1 MSPKAK
7 VQLAREHLDR
17 ALPAV
22 TAEDYT
28 EAVTWLFAALEAAI
42 VAVAERHGIDTQK
55 QHWKKA
61 EVAKQ
66 LHDSGFL
73 PHDFSDSLDTLNEA
87 LKVAVYEGDEP
98 DLGDQSL
105 EDIAADVETAVEL
118 AEQEGRR

>member
-7 VQLAREHLDR
+7 AQLAREHLDR

-22 TAEDYT
+22 AIEDYT

-42 VAVAERHGIDTQK
+42 VAVAEHHRIDTQK

-61 EVAKQ
+61 DVAKE
-66 LHDSGFL
+66 LHNSAIL
-73 PHDFSDSLDTLNEA
+73 AHDFSDTLDVLNEA
-87 LKVAVYEGDEP
+87 RKIAIYEGDVP

-105 EDIAADVETAVEL
+105 EDIAAGVETAVEL
-118 AEQEGRR
+118 AEQAGAR

>member
-1 MSPKAK
+1 VSPKTKA
-7 VQLAREHLDR
+7 QLAREHLER

-22 TAEDYT
+22 PDADYT

-42 VAVAERHGIDTQK
+42 VAVADRHGIDTQQ

-66 LHDSGFL
+66 LYEAGVLS
-73 PHDFSDSLDTLNEA
+73 HDFSDSLDTLNEA
-87 LKVAVYEGDEP
+87 RKVVVYEGDEP

-105 EDIAADVETAVEL
+105 EDIAAAVETAVEF
-118 AEQEGRR
+118 AEEEGSP